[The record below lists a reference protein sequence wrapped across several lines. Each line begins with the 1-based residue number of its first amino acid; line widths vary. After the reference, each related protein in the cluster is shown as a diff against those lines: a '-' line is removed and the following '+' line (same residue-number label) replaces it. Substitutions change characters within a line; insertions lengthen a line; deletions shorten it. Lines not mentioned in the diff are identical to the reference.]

1 MPLTATMLGAALPS
15 PSASD
20 TLPGILLPALG
31 FLLLLAFYG
40 WLAYRSSSHALLTT
54 KPFGIPDVICG
65 GILAIWMI
73 NVIWQSFGA
82 DQAITLQAIIANSVF
97 YISLI
102 MGIFGVIGFQRKS
115 AIEMFGMEPS
125 RLPKAAGTGLLWL
138 LITYP
143 LILAAQGL
151 VQKIFGN
158 ADDSQL
164 IVKYFLEHPDL
175 KHRAAVVFMAVIL
188 APVAEEVI
196 FRGYFYGIIRR
207 YGGRIPALL
216 TSSLLFA
223 AIHVH
228 LPSLLGLGI
237 LAIILCLLYERTGS
251 LWASITMHAAF
262 NASTIVVLILWP
274 DAIG

>member
-1 MPLTATMLGAALPS
+1 MSLAASIPGTEPPMPEANSSL
-15 PSASD
+15 
-20 TLPGILLPALG
+20 LLPLLG
-31 FLLLLAFYG
+31 FLLLLSFYG
-40 WLAYRSSSHALLTT
+40 WLAYRSSAHARLTT
-54 KPFGIPDVICG
+54 KPFGVPDAICA
-65 GILAIWMI
+65 GILSLWMI

-82 DQAITLQAIIANSVF
+82 SQAITLQAIVGNSIV
-97 YISLI
+97 YTSLI
-102 MGIFGVIGFQRKS
+102 LGIFGVIGFQKKS
-115 AIEMFGMEPS
+115 AIEIFGLEPS
-125 RLPKAAGTGLLWL
+125 LFPKAAGTGLLWL
-138 LITYP
+138 VLAYP

-151 VQKIFGN
+151 VQKIFGS

-175 KHRAAVVFMAVIL
+175 KHRAAVIFMAVIL

-196 FRGYFYGIIRR
+196 FRGYFYGVIRR
-207 YGGRIPALL
+207 YGGRLPALL

-223 AIHVH
+223 SIHVH

-237 LAIILCLLYERTGS
+237 LAIILCLVYERTGS

-274 DAIG
+274 DAVG